1 MIRTLFIIAGA
12 GVVLATGALTG
23 AVALTGND
31 LKHNDWTWSV
41 TESGGGGGGDFRM
54 ERGPEQPDVT
64 RSLAWTGGDRL
75 QIEVPVDV
83 TYVQGAAAGVVVTGP
98 RGLAD
103 RIRLIDGRLTM
114 EAAERDTPGEHGS
127 IRWTG
132 SGIRVWNDEERLT
145 VTVTAPSVAQFDLVG
160 SGDVDIRD
168 YDQPGLALTLSGS
181 GDVTA
186 QGSARAVTV
195 DISGSGDADLSA
207 LQTVDADI
215 DLSGNGDVRVGPS
228 GRAIID
234 ISGNGDVVLTRRPTT
249 VSQTISGNGDVE
261 ER

>member
-12 GVVLATGALTG
+12 GVVLATGALAG

-41 TESGGGGGGDFRM
+41 TENDGDGDNFRM
-54 ERGPEQPDVT
+54 QRGPGQPEVT
-64 RSLAWTGGDRL
+64 RTLAWTGGDRL
-75 QIEVPVDV
+75 QVEVPGDV
-83 TYVQGAAAGVVVTGP
+83 TYVQGATAGVVVSGP
-98 RGLAD
+98 KALAD
-103 RIRLIDGRLTM
+103 RIRMVDGRLTM
-114 EAAERDTPGEHGS
+114 EPAQGDTPSEHGS
-127 IRWTG
+127 IRWTRN
-132 SGIRVWNDEERLT
+132 GIHVWNDDDRLK
-145 VTVTAPSVAQFDLVG
+145 VTVTAPSVTKFDLVG

-168 YDQPGLALTLSGS
+168 YDQANLTLTLSGS

-186 QGSARAVTV
+186 RGSSRSVVV

-215 DLSGNGDVRVGPS
+215 ALSGNGDVRVGPS
-228 GRAIID
+228 GQAKID
-234 ISGNGDVVLTRRPTT
+234 ISGNGDVDLTRRPAE

-261 ER
+261 DY

>member
-12 GVVLATGALTG
+12 GVVLATASLAG

-31 LKHNDWTWSV
+31 LKHNDWTWSLS
-41 TESGGGGGGDFRM
+41 EDGDGDGNDFHM
-54 ERGPEQPDVT
+54 QRGPGQPDVT
-64 RSLAWTGGDRL
+64 RNLAWAGGDRL
-75 QIEVPVDV
+75 QIEVPGDV
-83 TYVQGAAAGVVVTGP
+83 SFVQGATPGVVVSGP
-98 RGLAD
+98 KAMAD
-103 RIRLIDGRLTM
+103 RIRMVDGRLTM
-114 EAAERDTPGEHGS
+114 EPAQGNTPSEHGT

-132 SGIRVWNDEERLT
+132 NGIQVWNDDERLRI
-145 VTVTAPSVAQFDLVG
+145 TVTAPSVTSFDLVG

-168 YDQPGLALTLSGS
+168 YDQTTLKLTLSGS

-186 QGSARAVTV
+186 RGSTRSVVV

-215 DLSGNGDVRVGPS
+215 ALSGNGDVRVGPT
-228 GRAIID
+228 GKAKID
-234 ISGNGDVVLTRRPTT
+234 ISGNGDVDLTRRPAD

-261 ER
+261 EF